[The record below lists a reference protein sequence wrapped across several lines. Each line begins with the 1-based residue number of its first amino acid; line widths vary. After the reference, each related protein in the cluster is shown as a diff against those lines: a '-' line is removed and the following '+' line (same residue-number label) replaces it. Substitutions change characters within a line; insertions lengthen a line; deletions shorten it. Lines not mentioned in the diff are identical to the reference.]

1 MTMTLFKTRAVALI
15 GCVALVSSL
24 LVPATPAQTIVS
36 SGGVGMHI
44 LFQTDTWAAPNIH
57 YKTDSGSWT
66 TSPGVAMSASSTSAY
81 PSKDGWFQFD
91 ANSATSLEFVFND
104 GVGVVWDNNNNANY
118 KASATGT
125 YSIVSKVSGFKTG
138 DLVRPS
144 DGTGYHILFQP
155 ITWTKPYIHFNAG
168 SGWTTVP
175 GNAMPPSTYAGKFSS
190 ANGWYQYDI
199 SSTSSVEIAF
209 NDGNGVWDSNLNAN
223 YVRSSPGTYAFVNQN
238 TATSTTAPSVQGYV
252 NGPGYSVTS
261 ASEAAGVL
269 TINLAVNTATTS
281 TSYGTDLSALVV
293 SVTKTESDSVRVKI
307 VDKNSKR
314 WEVPQSIFTTGTLG
328 SNSTASTAAA
338 DPLYSFNY
346 TQNPFTFKVVR
357 KADGYTLFDSSG
369 IPLVVKDQYLQVAT
383 ALGSDLSV
391 YGIGES
397 TRDNF
402 KMASGDKQTLWARD
416 QGSAST
422 IVNTYGSHP
431 FFLGINSAG
440 QAHGVL
446 LLNSNGMD
454 VTMDSRHLVY
464 QTIGGVLDFN
474 IVVGPTPANVV
485 SQYTKLI
492 GRPKLMPYWSYGFH
506 QCRWGYGSVDALRT
520 VVSKYASNKLPL
532 DVIWSD
538 IDYMKSYHDFTL
550 DPTNFPQAKMA
561 AFMDEVHAS
570 GQKFVPI
577 IDPGIPDDTN
587 DYAYTKGLSM
597 DVFIKDTS
605 GKPYL
610 GQVWP
615 GPTVFPDFFH
625 PNAKSYWGEQIQL
638 MHKSFA
644 FDGLWIDM
652 NELANFCPGTK
663 CVRNSAVTCP
673 NTGSISA
680 ITNCCLSCTADGN
693 KYDNPPFAIN
703 NVNSHDAIYNKG
715 ISTSALQY
723 GNVRQYDAHNLYG
736 ITESIVTNAVQEE
749 LANKRSFVLSR
760 STFPGSGVHVA
771 HWTGDNAATWND
783 LRWSISTILKFGL
796 FGIPM
801 VGADIC
807 GFSGSSN
814 MELCARWTALGSFY
828 PFSRNH
834 NNLESPAQETYVW
847 PEVTTVGQKFIGMR
861 YRLLPYIYTLGYHAH
876 AEGLPVARPLLMEFP
891 IDTATYSINH
901 QFMLGNA
908 LLVTPV
914 VSQGATSV
922 TGYYPAGI
930 WYNIFDYS
938 KIASSGGSV
947 TTTVTLYDMPVHI
960 RGGTI
965 LAMHQSALTS
975 AAARLTPFDIL
986 VALPAGGSAS
996 GDLYLDDGETIS
1008 DPSATTVKFS
1018 ALVGS
1023 FTSTVSQNDYAGA
1036 RTSLVNKVIVLG
1048 VASKPSSVSL
1058 GSISTYDPT
1067 TQRLEISLLSVNQTI
1082 ASGFTITWT

>member
-1 MTMTLFKTRAVALI
+1 MT
-15 GCVALVSSL
+15 
-24 LVPATPAQTIVS
+24 
-36 SGGVGMHI
+36 
-44 LFQTDTWAAPNIH
+44 
-57 YKTDSGSWT
+57 
-66 TSPGVAMSASSTSAY
+66 
-81 PSKDGWFQFD
+81 
-91 ANSATSLEFVFND
+91 
-104 GVGVVWDNNNNANY
+104 
-118 KASATGT
+118 
-125 YSIVSKVSGFKTG
+125 
-138 DLVRPS
+138 
-144 DGTGYHILFQP
+144 
-155 ITWTKPYIHFNAG
+155 
-168 SGWTTVP
+168 
-175 GNAMPPSTYAGKFSS
+175 PSTYAGKFSA
-190 ANGWYQYDI
+190 ANGWFQYDI
-199 SSTSSVEIAF
+199 SSSASLELTF

-238 TATSTTAPSVQGYV
+238 TQTPTSAPSVQGYV
-252 NGPGYSVTS
+252 NGPGYAVTS
-261 ASEAAGVL
+261 ASEGAGVL
-269 TINLAVNTATTS
+269 AINLQVNSVSTA

-293 SVTKTESDSVRVKI
+293 TVAKTESDSVRVKI

-314 WEVPQSIFTTGTLG
+314 WEVPKSIFTAGTLG
-328 SNSTASTAAA
+328 ADSSASAAAA
-338 DPLYSFNY
+338 DPLYTFNY

-357 KADGYTLFDSSG
+357 KSDGYTLFDSSG
-369 IPLVVKDQYLQVAT
+369 ISLVVKDQYLQVST
-383 ALGSDLSV
+383 VLGSDLSV

-416 QGSAST
+416 QGSAT
-422 IVNTYGSHP
+422 ANVNTYGSHP

-454 VTMDSRHLVY
+454 VTMDSGHLVY

-550 DPTNFPQAKMA
+550 DPTNFPQTKMA
-561 AFMDEVHAS
+561 AFMDEIHAN

-597 DVFIKDTS
+597 DIFIKDTS

-625 PNAKSYWGEQIQL
+625 PKAKSYWGEQIQL
-638 MHKSFA
+638 MHNNFS

-652 NELANFCPGTK
+652 NELANFCPGTT
-663 CVRNSAVTCP
+663 CVRQSGVTCP

-680 ITNCCLSCTADGN
+680 ITTCCLSCSGDGN
-693 KYDNPPFAIN
+693 KYDNPPFKIN

-723 GNVRQYDAHNLYG
+723 GSIRQYDAHNLYG

-783 LRWSISTILKFGL
+783 LRWSIPTILKFGL

-807 GFSGSSN
+807 GFSGASN
-814 MELCARWTALGSFY
+814 MELCARWTALGSFH

-834 NNLESPAQETYVW
+834 NNLDSPAQETYVW
-847 PEVTTVGQKFIGMR
+847 PEVVSVGQKFIGMR

-876 AEGLPVARPLLMEFP
+876 SEGLPIARPLLMEFP
-891 IDTATYSINH
+891 TDAATYSINN

-914 VSQGATSV
+914 VNQGATSV
-922 TGYYPAGI
+922 TGYYPAGV

-938 KIASSGGSV
+938 KITSTGGSV

-975 AAARLTPFDIL
+975 TAARLTPFDIL
-986 VALPAGGSAS
+986 VALPASGTAS
-996 GDLYLDDGETIS
+996 GDMYLDDGETVS
-1008 DPSATTVKFS
+1008 NPSATIVKFAAS
-1018 ALVGS
+1018 TGTFS
-1023 FTSTVSQNDYAGA
+1023 STVSQNDYAGA

-1048 VASKPSSVSL
+1048 VASSPSSVSL
-1058 GSISTYDPT
+1058 GTISKYDSA
-1067 TQRLEISLLSVNQTI
+1067 TQRLEISLSSVKQAI
-1082 ASGFTITWT
+1082 ASDFTITWK